1 MNMMKKNSSFVVA
14 MIPAGIAL
22 NWVANS
28 IVEMLKLPL
37 FLNNIGTVLN
47 AIVLGPLWGGATA
60 LMTNVILALI
70 VRWTYIPFALVGI
83 LVAFLSYFFYK
94 KGWFKKGWKVVVS
107 GAFTGIVASALATVV
122 SVYVFGGFSGH
133 TVDVLTAGLIAS
145 GQQIFNAAFIA
156 NIPGTVADKVLT
168 FWIVWMILKIF
179 PVRFLPNAKDIRE
192 KIGMGK
198 KNNSGKKISA

>member
-1 MNMMKKNSSFVVA
+1 MKKYSSFIIA

-47 AIVLGPLWGGATA
+47 AVVLGPVWGAATA
-60 LMTNVILALI
+60 LMTNVVLALI
-70 VRWTYIPFALVGI
+70 VRWTYLPFALVGMF
-83 LVAFLSYFFYK
+83 VAFLAYFFFK
-94 KGWFKKGWKVVVS
+94 KGWFKKTWKVITAGTVIGLLS
-107 GAFTGIVASALATVV
+107 SLLATVI
-122 SVYVFGGFSGH
+122 SVYAFGGFSGH

-145 GQQIFNAAFIA
+145 GQEIFNATFIA

-168 FWIVWMILKIF
+168 LWIVWVILRSF
-179 PVRFLPNAKDIRE
+179 PVRFLPNAKEIRE
-192 KIGMGK
+192 KIGMTDTK
-198 KNNSGKKISA
+198 TNKNKKISA

>member
-1 MNMMKKNSSFVVA
+1 MKKNSSFIVA

-70 VRWTYIPFALVGI
+70 VRWTYIPFAIVGI
-83 LVAFLSYFFYK
+83 VVAFLSYFFFK
-94 KGWFKKGWKVVVS
+94 KGWFSKGWKVIVS
-107 GAFTGIVASALATVV
+107 GSVTGIIASAIATVI

-168 FWIVWMILKIF
+168 FYIVWMILKIF
-179 PVRFLPNAKDIRE
+179 PIRFLPNAKDIRE
-192 KIGMGK
+192 KIGMTSK
-198 KNNSGKKISA
+198 KSIDKKKTA

>member
-1 MNMMKKNSSFVVA
+1 MKKHSSFIIA

-47 AIVLGPLWGGATA
+47 AIVLGPVWGAATA

-70 VRWTYIPFALVGI
+70 VRWTYLPFALVGMF
-83 LVAFLSYFFYK
+83 VAFLAYFFYK
-94 KGWFKKGWKVVVS
+94 KGWFKKTWKVLAA
-107 GAFTGIVASALATVV
+107 GAIVGLLASVLSTVI
-122 SVYVFGGFSGH
+122 SVYAFGGFSGH
-133 TVDVLTAGLIAS
+133 TVDVLTAGMIAS
-145 GQQIFNAAFIA
+145 GQEIFNAAFIA

-168 FWIVWMILKIF
+168 LWIVWVILKSF

-192 KIGMGK
+192 KIGMTNTK
-198 KNNSGKKISA
+198 KNKEKKISA

>member
-1 MNMMKKNSSFVVA
+1 MRKASSFVVA

-47 AIVLGPLWGGATA
+47 SIVLGPIWGGITA

-70 VRWTYIPFALVGI
+70 VRWTYLPFALVGI
-83 LVAFLSYFFYK
+83 LVASLAYFFFK
-94 KGWFKKGWKVVVS
+94 KGWFKKTWMV
-107 GAFTGIVASALATVV
+107 IVAGAITGLVSSVLATVI
-122 SVYVFGGFSGH
+122 SVYAFGGFSGH

-145 GQQIFNAAFIA
+145 GQQIFNATFIA

-168 FWIVWMILKIF
+168 FYIVWMILKIF

-192 KIGMGK
+192 KIGASKTKSNSK
-198 KNNSGKKISA
+198 KVSA

>member
-1 MNMMKKNSSFVVA
+1 MMKKNSSFIVA

-47 AIVLGPLWGGATA
+47 AIVLGPLWGAATA

-70 VRWTYIPFALVGI
+70 VRWTYLPFALVGI
-83 LVAFLSYFFYK
+83 FVAFLAYFFYK
-94 KGWFKKGWKVVVS
+94 KGWFKKAWKVMTA
-107 GAFTGIVASALATVV
+107 GAVTGILASAVATVI
-122 SVYVFGGFSGH
+122 SVYAFGGFSGH

-145 GQQIFNAAFIA
+145 GQEIFNAAFVA
-156 NIPGTVADKVLT
+156 NIPGTVADKLLT
-168 FWIVWMILKIF
+168 FYIVWMILKIF

-192 KIGMGK
+192 KIGIAPKNSTSK
-198 KNNSGKKISA
+198 KKTA

>member
-1 MNMMKKNSSFVVA
+1 MMKKNSSFIVA

-70 VRWTYIPFALVGI
+70 VRWTYLPFAVVGI
-83 LVAFLSYFFYK
+83 FVAFLAHFFYK
-94 KGWFKKGWKVVVS
+94 KGWFKKGWKVITS
-107 GAFTGIVASALATVV
+107 GAVTGLLASAVATVI

-156 NIPGTVADKVLT
+156 NIPGTMADKILT

-192 KIGMGK
+192 KIGVVKSKHKERKM
-198 KNNSGKKISA
+198 SA

>member
-1 MNMMKKNSSFVVA
+1 MMRKASSFVVA

-47 AIVLGPLWGGATA
+47 SIVLGPIWGGITA

-70 VRWTYIPFALVGI
+70 VRWTYLPFALVGI
-83 LVAFLSYFFYK
+83 LVASLAYFFFK
-94 KGWFKKGWKVVVS
+94 KGWFKKIWMVVVA
-107 GAFTGIVASALATVV
+107 GAITGLVSSVLATVI

-145 GQQIFNAAFIA
+145 GQQIFNATFIA

-168 FWIVWMILKIF
+168 FYIVWMILKIF

-192 KIGMGK
+192 KIGVSK
-198 KNNSGKKISA
+198 KASKNISA

>member
-1 MNMMKKNSSFVVA
+1 MRKTSSFIVA

-47 AIVLGPLWGGATA
+47 AIVIGPIWGAVTA
-60 LMTNVILALI
+60 LMTNVILALV
-70 VRWTYIPFALVGI
+70 VRWTYLPFALVGM
-83 LVAFLSYFFYK
+83 LVAFLGYYAFK
-94 KGWFKKGWKVVVS
+94 KGWFQKTWKVIVS
-107 GAFTGIVASALATVV
+107 GAITGVIASALATVI

-133 TVDVLTAGLIAS
+133 TVDVLTAGLIAT
-145 GQQIFNAAFIA
+145 GQKIFSAAFIA
-156 NIPGTVADKVLT
+156 NMPGTMADKILT

-179 PVRFLPNAKDIRE
+179 PARYLPNSKDIRE
-192 KIGMGK
+192 KIGATKAGD
-198 KNNSGKKISA
+198 KNISA

>member
-1 MNMMKKNSSFVVA
+1 MMKKNSSFIVA

-70 VRWTYIPFALVGI
+70 VRWTYIPFAIVGI
-83 LVAFLSYFFYK
+83 VVAFLSYFFFK
-94 KGWFKKGWKVVVS
+94 KGWFSKGWKVIVS
-107 GAFTGIVASALATVV
+107 GSVTGIIASAIATVI

-168 FWIVWMILKIF
+168 FYIVWMILKIF
-179 PVRFLPNAKDIRE
+179 PIRFLPNAKDIRE
-192 KIGMGK
+192 KIGMTSK
-198 KNNSGKKISA
+198 KSIDKKKTA

>member
-1 MNMMKKNSSFVVA
+1 MMKKNSSFIVA

-47 AIVLGPLWGGATA
+47 AIVLGPLWGAVTA

-70 VRWTYIPFALVGI
+70 VRWTYLPFAAVGI
-83 LVAFLSYFFYK
+83 FVAFLAYFFYK
-94 KGWFKKGWKVVVS
+94 KGWFQKTWKVIVS
-107 GAFTGIVASALATVV
+107 GTIVGLLASVLSTVI

-133 TVDVLTAGLIAS
+133 TVDILTAGLIAS
-145 GQQIFNAAFIA
+145 GTEIFNAAFIA

-168 FWIVWMILKIF
+168 FWIVWMILKTF
-179 PVRFLPNAKDIRE
+179 PVRFLPNAKEIRN
-192 KIGMGK
+192 KIGVTK
-198 KNNSGKKISA
+198 EKDKKISA

>member
-1 MNMMKKNSSFVVA
+1 MMKKNSSFVVA

-47 AIVLGPLWGGATA
+47 AIVLGPVWGAATA

-70 VRWTYIPFALVGI
+70 VRWTYLPFALVGVF
-83 LVAFLSYFFYK
+83 VAFMAYFFFR
-94 KGWFKKGWKVVVS
+94 KGWFKKTWKVIVS
-107 GAFTGIVASALATVV
+107 GSIVGLVASLIATVI
-122 SVYVFGGFSGH
+122 SVYAFGGFSGH

-145 GQQIFNAAFIA
+145 GQEIFNAAFLA

-168 FWIVWMILKIF
+168 FWIVWMILKTF

-192 KIGMGK
+192 KIGVTK
-198 KNNSGKKISA
+198 EKDKKISA

>member
-1 MNMMKKNSSFVVA
+1 MMKKNYSFIVA

-47 AIVLGPLWGGATA
+47 AIVLGPLWGAATA

-70 VRWTYIPFALVGI
+70 VRWTYLPFALVGI
-83 LVAFLSYFFYK
+83 FVAFLAYFFYK
-94 KGWFKKGWKVVVS
+94 KGWFKKAWKVMVA
-107 GAFTGIVASALATVV
+107 GAVTGIFASAVATVI
-122 SVYVFGGFSGH
+122 SVYAFGGFSGH

-145 GQQIFNAAFIA
+145 GQEIFNAAFVA
-156 NIPGTVADKVLT
+156 NIPGTVADKMLT
-168 FWIVWMILKIF
+168 FYIVWMILKIF

-192 KIGMGK
+192 KIGIAPKNSKVK
-198 KNNSGKKISA
+198 KKTA

>member
-1 MNMMKKNSSFVVA
+1 MGKNKSFIVA

-47 AIVLGPLWGGATA
+47 AIVIGPVWGAVTA

-70 VRWTYIPFALVGI
+70 VRWTYIPFALVGMV
-83 LVAFLSYFFYK
+83 VAFLAYFF
-94 KGWFKKGWKVVVS
+94 FKKGWYQKGWKVIVS
-107 GAFTGIVASALATVV
+107 GAVTGVVASAIATVI

-145 GQQIFNAAFIA
+145 GQEIFNAAFIA
-156 NIPGTVADKVLT
+156 NMPGTMADKILT
-168 FWIVWMILKIF
+168 FWIVWMILKMF
-179 PVRFLPNAKDIRE
+179 PVRYLPNAKEIKN
-192 KIGMGK
+192 KIGTTK
-198 KNNSGKKISA
+198 KKSDDKKISA